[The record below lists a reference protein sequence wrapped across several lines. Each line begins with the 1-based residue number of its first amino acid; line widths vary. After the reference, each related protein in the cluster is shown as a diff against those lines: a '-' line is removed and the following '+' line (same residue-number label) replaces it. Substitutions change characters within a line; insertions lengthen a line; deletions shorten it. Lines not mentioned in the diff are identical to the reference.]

1 MKFAGKESHS
11 FGAMAGLV
19 ASLFL
24 GALAGLPALA
34 ATDGAK
40 PLPTVTAP
48 ATTAP
53 SAPAPAAAASPTP
66 SAPAA
71 APDQPLLTAP
81 DAPGPKPGIDN
92 AQKMDLTAQPALVI
106 HGTAK
111 WDDGFTT
118 LMDAFRK
125 INAQI
130 ATAKLTAKGAP
141 LAVFLDTSDDGFTY
155 DALVPLTAAPPA
167 DLALT
172 DNIKA
177 GETPTG
183 KTVRFEHRAS
193 YQDIDDT
200 YEALTAW
207 LDERELVAQD
217 KFMEE
222 FLTIPKDDEDDS
234 LKVDIYV
241 FLK

>member
-1 MKFAGKESHS
+1 MKFTGRESHC

-24 GALAGLPALA
+24 SAVAGLPALA
-34 ATDGAK
+34 ATDDAK
-40 PLPTVTAP
+40 PAPAVTAP
-48 ATTAP
+48 VTPAP
-53 SAPAPAAAASPTP
+53 STPAPAAETAPAPV
-66 SAPAA
+66 APAA
-71 APDQPLLTAP
+71 APDQPLLTSP

-92 AQKMDLTAQPALVI
+92 AKKMDLTARPALVI

-130 ATAKLTAKGAP
+130 ATDKLTAKDAP

-155 DALVPLTAAPPA
+155 DAMVPLSAAPPA

-172 DNIKA
+172 DNIKV

-207 LDERELVAQD
+207 LDEREMVAQD

-222 FLTIPKDDEDDS
+222 FLTIPKDDEDDT